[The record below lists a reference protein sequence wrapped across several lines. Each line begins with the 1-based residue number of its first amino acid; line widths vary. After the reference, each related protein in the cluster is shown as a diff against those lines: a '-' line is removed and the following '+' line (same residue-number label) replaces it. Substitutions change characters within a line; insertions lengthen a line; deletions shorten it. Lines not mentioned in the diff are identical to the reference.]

1 MAQSV
6 LMNEQELTALL
17 IREFPQIAVGEEFVV
32 ESVGPMRA
40 VMRLRGQDKHLRPG
54 GTISGPSM
62 FALADVCLYVA
73 IMAQIGP
80 QSLTVTTNLNINF
93 LRKPESGDLVAQC
106 KLLKLGKR
114 LAVGEVYLHSPGVE
128 EPVAH
133 ASGTY
138 SIPPRP

>member
-80 QSLTVTTNLNINF
+80 QSLTVTTNLKINF